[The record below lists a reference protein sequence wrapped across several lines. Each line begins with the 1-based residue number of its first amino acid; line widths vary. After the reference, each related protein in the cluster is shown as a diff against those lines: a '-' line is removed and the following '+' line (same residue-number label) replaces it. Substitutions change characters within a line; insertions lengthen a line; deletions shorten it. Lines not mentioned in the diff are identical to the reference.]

1 MKNAYVELK
10 NRQQERVN
18 ALPLKFAFGSKQFKE
33 MMESW
38 GLTENDTDKIYKL
51 GNTGGFYRREDSTLI
66 FSTFEENEDERTQAI
81 LDDKDGTGF
90 IKDMF
95 LYELDN
101 HEYSYTGDLE
111 PTLDALGL
119 TEDDVLHDKAL
130 FNGLKLANNEIRS
143 RRHAWD
149 S

>member
-1 MKNAYVELK
+1 MNAYMELK

-18 ALPLKFAFGSKQFKE
+18 ALPLKFAFGQKQFRE

-51 GNTGGFYRREDSTLI
+51 GGTGGFYLREDSELI
-66 FSTFEENEDERTQAI
+66 FSTFELAEQEMQEAI
-81 LDDKDGTGF
+81 KADQDGSGF
-90 IKDMF
+90 IRDMF
-95 LYELDN
+95 IYELDN

-119 TEDDVLHDKAL
+119 SEDDVLNNPAL
-130 FNGLKLANNEIRS
+130 LNGLKLARKAIRS
-143 RRHAWD
+143 RR
-149 S
+149 

>member
-18 ALPLKFAFGSKQFKE
+18 ALPLKFAFGHKQFKE

-130 FNGLKLANNEIRS
+130 LNGLKLAKKEIRS